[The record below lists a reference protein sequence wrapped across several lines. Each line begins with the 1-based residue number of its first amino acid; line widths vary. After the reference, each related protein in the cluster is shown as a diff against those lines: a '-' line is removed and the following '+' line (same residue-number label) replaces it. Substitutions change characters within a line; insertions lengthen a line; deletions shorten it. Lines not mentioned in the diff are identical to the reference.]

1 MPFSKNLTWPDRL
14 PALVV
19 LSTAAMLA
27 AIGWLGWRLL
37 IQERA
42 LDEQRLRNQLENTA
56 ALASHELD
64 GALDAWV
71 DRLPAILDGKD
82 RNSPPSSVTLRFDAH
97 GVLQRAGL
105 ALPFYPVVPQP
116 AGAEPSLFSEPETLE
131 FSRHDLQGA
140 ERVYRRMAAS
150 PDRAEKAGALL
161 RLARVLRHEQ
171 RTYDAIATYGE
182 LASVGPD
189 VWVAGSPAELVA
201 RRERMALFE
210 AIGDRTSAEQEAT
223 SLSDGLWSGRQA
235 IDRAIFDFYREAT
248 PPRAT
253 MADRLSLAE
262 HLEAI
267 WPTLQK
273 QDSGRLAI
281 ANGQTP
287 LFAVWRKTNDHSA
300 VMVSTLEPV
309 SAILSALS
317 LQGLTIVL
325 QDDVGH
331 LVWGNAT
338 EGATSAVRTS
348 RQTGLPW
355 TLRVAQTDSSA
366 TQQLLRSR
374 RTLLTLAL
382 FLTLAVVVTAGVAMY
397 KAASHELNVARLQS
411 DFVATVSHEFRTPLT
426 AMRHLTEMLDEGEVD
441 RERVPQYY
449 KALVKETR
457 RLQSLVESLLDF
469 GRMEAGRRT
478 YRMEECDA
486 CDVVRQV
493 LDDLSDSVHGCRI
506 EWNPVRAP
514 GARAPVRVDREA
526 MGLAVRNLVD
536 NALKYSPESAPV
548 RVSVGADSTAATI
561 SVADRGPGI
570 ADGEQREIFR
580 KFVRGAA
587 ALDGRV
593 NGTGIGLAIADHI
606 VQAHGGQLRLES
618 APGQGSCFSIV
629 LPLVAE
635 AA

>member
-1 MPFSKNLTWPDRL
+1 MTWTLSRPGKL
-14 PALVV
+14 LSLFA
-19 LSTAAMLA
+19 LSTGVMLA

-42 LDEQRLRNQLENTA
+42 LDEQRLRDQLENTA
-56 ALASHELD
+56 SLASRELD
-64 GALDAWV
+64 RALTAWV
-71 DRLPAILDGKD
+71 DRLSLMLNGKDVNDVPADNVAIL
-82 RNSPPSSVTLRFDAH
+82 FDSN
-97 GVLQRAGL
+97 GVLRHTGR
-105 ALPFYPVVPQP
+105 ALPFYPRVARQHEADRSVFD
-116 AGAEPSLFSEPETLE
+116 AAEVLE
-131 FSRHDLQGA
+131 FSRNELQGA
-140 ERVYRRMAAS
+140 EQTYRRLTVSADPAVRAA
-150 PDRAEKAGALL
+150 ALL
-161 RLARVLRHEQ
+161 RLARVLRREQ
-171 RTYDAIATYGE
+171 RPRDAIAVYAD
-182 LASVGPD
+182 LVSVGQD
-189 VWVAGSPAELVA
+189 VWVAAAPAELVA
-201 RRERMALFE
+201 RRERIALFE
-210 AIGDRTSAEQEAT
+210 AIDDRLAAAQEAARLGE
-223 SLSDGLWSGRQA
+223 SLWSGRYL
-235 IDRAIFDFYREAT
+235 IDRTTFDFYRESAT
-248 PPRAT
+248 TPAT
-253 MADRLSLAE
+253 IDDRVSLAE
-262 HLEAI
+262 HIEKTWPVLER
-267 WPTLQK
+267 

-281 ANGQTP
+281 ADGPKSFLEVWNKTDNG
-287 LFAVWRKTNDHSA
+287 SA
-300 VMVSTLEPV
+300 VMIGSLDSIAAT
-309 SAILSALS
+309 LSALS
-317 LQGLTIVL
+317 PSGATVGLE
-325 QDDVGH
+325 DDTGH
-331 LVWGNAT
+331 LVWGR
-338 EGATSAVRTS
+338 ESPPPMAVRTS

-355 TLRVAQTDSSA
+355 TLKVAATDSSA

-374 RTLLTLAL
+374 RTLLIAGLL
-382 FLTLAVVVTAGVAMY
+382 LTLVLVATSGAVMFRAVNR
-397 KAASHELNVARLQS
+397 EFNVARLQS

-426 AMRHLTEMLDEGEVD
+426 AMRHLTEMLDEGEVAQ
-441 RERVPQYY
+441 ERVPHYY

-457 RLQSLVESLLDF
+457 RLQALVESLLDF

-478 YRMEECDA
+478 YRMEKCDA
-486 CDVVRQV
+486 CEVVRQV
-493 LDDLSDSVHGCRI
+493 LDDLSDSVHGRRI
-506 EWNPVRAP
+506 EWDPARVP